1 MKGKNNLKYSKK
13 TILFVALISVMMFS
27 FTMGFIVNEIALHDA
42 TYKEAVETVSKS
54 WHLLALDLD
63 PGNGECGIINAYIYP
78 HSASSVYNSALLE
91 ANAYE
96 HFDNAFVDGEE
107 LEGETP
113 FNTPFDICVE
123 YQFNDTAYNTTSS
136 DWDITLV
143 RAYYNESQLSISS
156 QISEKSTDFFDQD
169 GTTDAKIN
177 FYLLDAD
184 GGAGTGFTIGQLE
197 QIDDTQIKVYYYG

>member
-1 MKGKNNLKYSKK
+1 MKGKNNLKYTKK
-13 TILFVALISVMMFS
+13 TVLGVVVISFMMLS
-27 FTMGFIVNEIALHDA
+27 FTMGLILNEMAFNDA
-42 TYKEAVETVSKS
+42 TLEEAIETTTKKWILS
-54 WHLLALDLD
+54 ATDLD
-63 PGNGECGIINAYIYP
+63 PGNGECGIVNAYIYP

-91 ANAYE
+91 ANAFE
-96 HFDNAFVDGEE
+96 HFDAVFVEGEE

-113 FNTPFDICVE
+113 FNTPVDMCVE
-123 YQFNDTAYNTTSS
+123 YQFNDTAYNTTSA

-143 RAYYNESQLSISS
+143 KAFWNETQLSVASQL
-156 QISEKSTDFFDQD
+156 SEKSTDFFDQD

-184 GGAGTGFTIGQLE
+184 GGAGSGFTIGQLE